1 MRSRRI
7 RLVAASC
14 GLVAGL
20 ALGACSS
27 GSSGSSGADLFRSN
41 CASCHGTDGGGGLGK
56 NLHGVEDRYTVEEHM
71 AIVTN
76 GKGQMP
82 RFGGDLSADEIE
94 SVVRYER
101 TELGK

>member
-1 MRSRRI
+1 MRSTRFV
-7 RLVAASC
+7 LAAL
-14 GLVAGL
+14 GLGAVL

-27 GSSGSSGADLFRSN
+27 GSSGSSGAEVYRSN
-41 CASCHGTDGGGGLGK
+41 CASCHATDGGGGLGK
-56 NLHGVEDRYTVEEHM
+56 SLRGVEDRYTLDEHI

-82 RFGGDLSADEIE
+82 RFEGDLSTAEIDA
-94 SVVRYER
+94 VVRYER